1 MLTEKDYHHSN
12 STTFSGKRVLHF
24 RCYFFNQVMT
34 TFCPSNAFFSFF
46 LLSSTVEQFYVNAK
60 YRWFEDWLKSEH
72 SLKIISLNEISC
84 ALQNATISICI
95 YASFLVGYTN
105 SIKIFLVL
113 FSCSFPALSFSV
125 LNSNNNAHLCLQ
137 CLFLAIFIYIFNILE
152 LDNIRGK
159 ERKAEDALFIILQYF
174 KA

>member
-1 MLTEKDYHHSN
+1 
-12 STTFSGKRVLHF
+12 
-24 RCYFFNQVMT
+24 MT

-159 ERKAEDALFIILQYF
+159 ERKAEDVLFIILQYF